1 MIRITLFCLLTTAGI
16 TVAGCGQSRVSTM
29 SEPKMGQLVGGDE
42 LLSSGRP
49 WLLDALRVVRPGYFI
64 PRGQSTLLEQ
74 RLVPMVVVINGMV
87 LPDLEVLRSTA
98 VSDVMQVR
106 RLSVAETY
114 NRYNRSVSVGALE
127 VVLRRR

>member
-1 MIRITLFCLLTTAGI
+1 MIRRSLFCLLTTASMA
-16 TVAGCGQSRVSTM
+16 VAGCGQSRVSTT
-29 SEPKMGQLVGGDE
+29 SEPKMGPMVGGEE

-49 WLLDALRVVRPGYFI
+49 WLLDALRVVRPGYFT
-64 PRGQSTLLEQ
+64 PRGPTTLLEQ

-98 VSDVMQVR
+98 VSDVVQVR
-106 RLSVAETY
+106 RLSVAETF
-114 NRYNRSVSVGALE
+114 NRYNRSVSIGALE